1 VADQVAAEEVAV
13 AEAGSGLPCEKTLAR
28 MGPAPEEVASVSVVS
43 GSRWRTPNPFAWL
56 AEKVK
61 ARNGSHATNSSTA
74 RPKCNVVNFSSQV
87 QPAPQPLP

>member
-43 GSRWRTPNPFAWL
+43 GSRWRTPDPFAWGGRKSKG
-56 AEKVK
+56 AERKSCNK
-61 ARNGSHATNSSTA
+61 LFRRA
-74 RPKCNVVNFSSQV
+74 PKM
-87 QPAPQPLP
+87 